1 MFRKDNL
8 ALGLAIGFVAPL
20 LGIVIYYFVVFY
32 KINVGFFE
40 YLSLFKDNKS
50 LLTGVSSLSLI
61 ANAIVFTI
69 YINRGRDKT
78 AKGIFLATLIYGIG
92 VLLIKVIR

>member
-8 ALGLAIGFVAPL
+8 ALGFALGFVAPL

-32 KINVGFFE
+32 KLDVRFIEFLALLKE
-40 YLSLFKDNKS
+40 NKS

-69 YINRGRDKT
+69 YINSGRDKT
-78 AKGIFLATLIYGIG
+78 AKGIFLATLVYGIG
-92 VLLIKVIR
+92 VLLVKVVG

>member
-8 ALGLAIGFVAPL
+8 ALGFVLGFVAPL

-32 KINVGFFE
+32 KLNVRFVE
-40 YLSLFKDNKS
+40 YLELFKNNKS
-50 LLTGVSSLSLI
+50 LLTGVSSISLI

-69 YINRGRDKT
+69 YINSGRDKT

-92 VLLIKVIR
+92 VLLVKVIR